1 MELGTRYRVEKLL
14 GQGGMGQVYKAY
26 DKELGRIVALKV
38 LRPEFAAD
46 PTAKERFK
54 QELLLASKVSQKNIL
69 RIHDLGEADGLKFIS
84 MAFIEGED
92 LHQVLERC
100 GRLPVER
107 AVSIVGQLCEALRA
121 AHAEGVVHRDLKP
134 QNILIG
140 AGDHVYVSDFG
151 LAKSLEASVTGMT
164 HPGTVLGT
172 PRYMAPE
179 QVEGGKVDHRTDLYA
194 VGLILHEMVTG
205 EAPFSADSAMG
216 EMFRRVKETPKDARV
231 ANPEVPE
238 YLAKVILRCLEK
250 EPDHRYQSAEEI
262 LSDLR
267 LEKASSAARSLRVP
281 LPSYGRRSWF
291 IMSGLAAA
299 VALALGL
306 LFLGIPGLR
315 ERLTHLVGD
324 TAASRGAASSGK
336 EKFVAI
342 LPFRV
347 VGEDTSLGYLADG
360 LVDGLSA
367 KLFAMKEVRL
377 ASTAATEK
385 IDPRQPQ
392 EKIAR
397 ELGITLLIR
406 GTIQAGG
413 GKIDVVVNLDDVAG
427 RRRIL
432 SQEFSGVRQDLLT
445 MEDQIYNKLLDALA
459 LKPGAGELAHG
470 ALHPTENVE
479 AYDLYL
485 RGRNAIHGGWN
496 PKNVQT
502 ALEDYEQA
510 LQKDPTFALA
520 YTGLADAYLAMYYN
534 QKNGAWTQRALA
546 AGLQAR
552 RLDENLPEAH
562 FSLGE
567 IYRVTGKT
575 AESLAE
581 LKRALERAPNSDEG
595 YRRLGQAYLHSGRK
609 DEALQAHLKAIELN
623 PYYWLNYYA
632 LGQAYSHLGDN
643 EKALSAFHKVVELD
657 PENAAGYDNLGI
669 TYFAEGKL
677 NDSIPFFKK
686 ALELRPFP
694 DTYSNLG
701 VVHFYLKQYGESAK
715 MFEKAVQL
723 KPTDQLFVG
732 NLGDAYRW
740 SGQSEKANDA
750 YDKAI
755 ELALN
760 ALKVNPRDAATMGY
774 LALYYAKR
782 GRPGEAIQM
791 IHHARAIDA
800 NSVDLMSQEA
810 VVQTL
815 AGRRVDALRTLREA
829 LQKGYAPADAR
840 NEPEFNKLREQPDF
854 DKLLAEFSKKVS

>member
-1 MELGTRYRVEKLL
+1 
-14 GQGGMGQVYKAY
+14 
-26 DKELGRIVALKV
+26 
-38 LRPEFAAD
+38 
-46 PTAKERFK
+46 
-54 QELLLASKVSQKNIL
+54 
-69 RIHDLGEADGLKFIS
+69 
-84 MAFIEGED
+84 
-92 LHQVLERC
+92 
-100 GRLPVER
+100 
-107 AVSIVGQLCEALRA
+107 
-121 AHAEGVVHRDLKP
+121 
-134 QNILIG
+134 
-140 AGDHVYVSDFG
+140 
-151 LAKSLEASVTGMT
+151 
-164 HPGTVLGT
+164 
-172 PRYMAPE
+172 
-179 QVEGGKVDHRTDLYA
+179 
-194 VGLILHEMVTG
+194 
-205 EAPFSADSAMG
+205 
-216 EMFRRVKETPKDARV
+216 
-231 ANPEVPE
+231 
-238 YLAKVILRCLEK
+238 
-250 EPDHRYQSAEEI
+250 
-262 LSDLR
+262 
-267 LEKASSAARSLRVP
+267 
-281 LPSYGRRSWF
+281 
-291 IMSGLAAA
+291 
-299 VALALGL
+299 
-306 LFLGIPGLR
+306 
-315 ERLTHLVGD
+315 
-324 TAASRGAASSGK
+324 
-336 EKFVAI
+336 
-342 LPFRV
+342 V

-445 MEDQIYNKLLDALA
+445 IEDQIYNKLLDALA